1 MRFLKKTENV
11 KISNFHAHS
20 LFSAL
25 WGFPPFLEIR
35 NRSKKGPKNAKKRDH
50 LFCESLFFTGANF
63 GPFLENKTRVL
74 RNRGASVHAH
84 FLKNDSLPVMTVIQG
99 GHQSETGTVFW

>member
-1 MRFLKKTENV
+1 MRFFKKTENV
-11 KISNFHAHS
+11 KFSSCHALS
-20 LFSAL
+20 LFSAFS
-25 WGFPPFLEIR
+25 GFPAFLESR
-35 NRSKKGPKNAKKRDH
+35 NGPKKGAQNAQKCD
-50 LFCESLFFTGANF
+50 LCFCESRFFTRATF